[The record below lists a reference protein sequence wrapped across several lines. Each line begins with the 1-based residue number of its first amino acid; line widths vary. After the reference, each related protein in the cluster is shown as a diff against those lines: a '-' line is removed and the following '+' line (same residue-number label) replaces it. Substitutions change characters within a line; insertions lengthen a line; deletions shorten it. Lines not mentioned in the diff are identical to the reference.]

1 MTKRTATLL
10 AGALTAALALAGCG
24 DSVAAGGANAAT
36 NPASG
41 IWVSNTVGG
50 GNISGHP
57 NPTVPVTLPAS
68 RPPASAVPGV
78 ARTISALKSAVVGGC
93 WEGSRAGNV
102 YGAYGQLFWWKGQC
116 GTSAFMGAVYQLRPP
131 PTRVARWAPSATM
144 LLPDPVGVETTTWSP
159 ESTASRASSW
169 AGYRDRPRP
178 SAQAV
183 KVSNTSSA
191 PGAVARRRLALAN
204 SLSDGSGCTLSMFAD
219 PALSVP
225 RRHGCAPGAVL
236 A

>member
-93 WEGSRAGNV
+93 WEGSGAGNV

-116 GTSAFMGAVYQLRPP
+116 GDTQVMVTAELYPSAAKASSAA
-131 PTRVARWAPSATM
+131 THPSAT
-144 LLPDPVGVETTTWSP
+144 GVLG
-159 ESTASRASSW
+159 R
-169 AGYRDRPRP
+169 YQD
-178 SAQAV
+178 
-183 KVSNTSSA
+183 
-191 PGAVARRRLALAN
+191 
-204 SLSDGSGCTLSMFAD
+204 
-219 PALSVP
+219 
-225 RRHGCAPGAVL
+225 GAVL
-236 A
+236 IDVWANAPLSTNAQVAGIRGVKPVPGYGG